1 MFLPKPSQLR
11 KACGGRIRKGLR
23 RFYLVKVHFQ
33 AGKVQGFSLLDG
45 YPDGGIV
52 AMGLFFR
59 LGRLRQ
65 DAAWE
70 KQLPAQSRECVVK
83 SGSVL
88 PDYLV
93 ELNS

>member
-1 MFLPKPSQLR
+1 
-11 KACGGRIRKGLR
+11 
-23 RFYLVKVHFQ
+23 VHFQ
-33 AGKVQGFSLLDG
+33 AGKVQRLSLLEG
-45 YPDGGIV
+45 YSDGGIV

-59 LGRLRQ
+59 LGCLRQ

-70 KQLPAQSRECVVK
+70 KQLPAQSREGFVK

-93 ELNS
+93 KLNS

>member
-1 MFLPKPSQLR
+1 M
-11 KACGGRIRKGLR
+11 
-23 RFYLVKVHFQ
+23 
-33 AGKVQGFSLLDG
+33 QGFSLLQG
-45 YPDGGIV
+45 YSDGGIV

-59 LGRLRQ
+59 LGCLRQ

-70 KQLPAQSRECVVK
+70 KQLPAQGRKGFIK